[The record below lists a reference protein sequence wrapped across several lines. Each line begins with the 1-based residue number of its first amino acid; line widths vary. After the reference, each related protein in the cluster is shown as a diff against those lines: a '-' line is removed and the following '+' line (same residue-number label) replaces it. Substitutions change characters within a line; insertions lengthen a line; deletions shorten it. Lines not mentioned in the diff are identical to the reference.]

1 MNTDNKKNE
10 KEQYTIPVVRR
21 SAFLI
26 TEPCWS
32 VYNKI
37 PIWVNEI
44 TDGLFPVKF
53 EYKQRGYK
61 GLVFSERL
69 NKIEFI

>member
-1 MNTDNKKNE
+1 MESK
-10 KEQYTIPVVRR
+10 RR

-26 TEPCWS
+26 VNPVWS

-37 PIWVNEI
+37 PIWVYEI
-44 TDGLFPVKF
+44 TNSLFPVKF

-61 GLVFSERL
+61 GLRFSEQLSR
-69 NKIEFI
+69 IVFVD